1 MALQSVWF
9 STGLPS
15 DIINSLE
22 KDLENHF
29 DDDDMG
35 DSKLINDVLDK
46 NIRKSKNTWIPTT
59 HWITGWLW
67 HYVMVANRNN
77 FLYDISHIESE
88 SMQYASYG
96 VGEYYHWHTD
106 SSIAVHYKPQ
116 FQTSARESTKDDN
129 YLRERTSI
137 EKELVRK
144 ISFSLQLSDPD
155 DYEGGNIQFID
166 ESNKNYIAPRQKGS
180 LIIFDSRTKHRVCKV
195 RSGVRKSI
203 VGWVVGPR
211 WK

>member
-9 STGLPS
+9 FTGLPS

-22 KDLENHF
+22 KDLEKHF
-29 DDDDMG
+29 DDMG
-35 DSKLINDVLDK
+35 DSKLINDVLDED
-46 NIRKSKNTWIPTT
+46 IRKSKNTWIPTT

-67 HYVMVANRNN
+67 HYVQAANRNN
-77 FLYDISHIESE
+77 FLYDISFIESE
-88 SMQYASYG
+88 SMQYARYG
-96 VGEYYHWHTD
+96 VGEYYHWHSDT
-106 SSIAVHYKPQ
+106 SIPVQYKPQ
-116 FQTSARESTKDDN
+116 IQISATESTTDDN
-129 YLRERTSI
+129 YLKERAAI
-137 EKELVRK
+137 KNELVRK

-166 ESNKNYIAPRQKGS
+166 ESDKSYIAPRQKGS

>member
-9 STGLPS
+9 FTGLPS

-22 KDLENHF
+22 KDLEKHF
-29 DDDDMG
+29 DDMG
-35 DSKLINDVLDK
+35 DSKLINDVLDED
-46 NIRKSKNTWIPTT
+46 IRKSKNTWIPTT

-67 HYVMVANRNN
+67 HYVQAANRNN
-77 FLYDISHIESE
+77 FLYDISFIESE
-88 SMQYASYG
+88 SMQYARYG
-96 VGEYYHWHTD
+96 VGEYYHWHSDT
-106 SSIAVHYKPQ
+106 SIPVQYKPQ
-116 FQTSARESTKDDN
+116 IQISATESTTDDN

-137 EKELVRK
+137 ENELVRK

-166 ESNKNYIAPRQKGS
+166 ESNQNYIAPRQKGS
-180 LIIFDSRTKHRVCKV
+180 LIILDSRTKHRVCKV

>member
-22 KDLENHF
+22 KDLEKHF
-29 DDDDMG
+29 DDMG
-35 DSKLINDVLDK
+35 DSKLINDVLDED
-46 NIRKSKNTWIPTT
+46 IRKSKNTWIPTT

-67 HYVMVANRNN
+67 HYVQAANRNN
-77 FLYDISHIESE
+77 FLYDISFIESE
-88 SMQYASYG
+88 SMQYARYG
-96 VGEYYHWHTD
+96 VGEYYHWHSDT
-106 SSIAVHYKPQ
+106 SIPVQYKPQ
-116 FQTSARESTKDDN
+116 IQISATESTTDDN
-129 YLRERTSI
+129 YLKERVAI
-137 EKELVRK
+137 KNELVRK

-166 ESNKNYIAPRQKGS
+166 ESNQNYIAPRQKGS

>member
-9 STGLPS
+9 FTGLPS

-29 DDDDMG
+29 DDEMG
-35 DSKLINDVLDK
+35 DSKLINDVLNK
-46 NIRKSKNTWIPTT
+46 NIRKSKNTWIPTH
-59 HWITGWLW
+59 HWIGGWLW
-67 HYVMVANRNN
+67 HYVGIANRNN
-77 FLYDISHIESE
+77 FLYDISFIESE

-106 SSIAVHYKPQ
+106 SSIPVQYKPQ

-129 YLRERTSI
+129 YLRERTAI
-137 EKELVRK
+137 ENELVRK

-166 ESNKNYIAPRQKGS
+166 ESDKSYIAPRQKGS